1 MTELEKLHAEIKSW
15 MEANGF
21 DLMDEEEFCWDCDD
35 EWAIAALRF
44 IHRIYNATLVEEDT
58 SETI

>member
-44 IHRIYNATLVEEDT
+44 IHRIYNAK
-58 SETI
+58 